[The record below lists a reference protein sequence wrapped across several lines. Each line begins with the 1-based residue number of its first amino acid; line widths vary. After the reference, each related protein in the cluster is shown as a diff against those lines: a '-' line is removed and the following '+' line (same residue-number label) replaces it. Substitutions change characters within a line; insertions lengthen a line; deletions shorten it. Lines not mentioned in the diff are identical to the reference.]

1 MQEEARSVETG
12 FETSIAEDEDVEG
25 AGGNGRENIRVF
37 ETDIAGVL
45 EVVAL
50 PMVVAVEVV
59 AVVLVVEAD
68 FEESIIVFLAICE
81 CLK

>member
-1 MQEEARSVETG
+1 MQEEARSEETG

-45 EVVAL
+45 EVVA
-50 PMVVAVEVV
+50 
-59 AVVLVVEAD
+59 VVLVVEAD

>member
-1 MQEEARSVETG
+1 MQEEARSEETG

-50 PMVVAVEVV
+50 LEVV

>member
-1 MQEEARSVETG
+1 MQEEARSEETG

-45 EVVAL
+45 EVVA
-50 PMVVAVEVV
+50 VVVVLEVV

-81 CLK
+81 YLK